1 MSHEPDSS
9 NPLHSFDFALK
20 TKPRQ
25 AIKILHEKLYSF
37 GVPFELEQ
45 GEEVYF
51 SDDKETAFIILL
63 TEGCISVCHFNTGLH
78 AGTGFAPTV
87 IGLID
92 GYSLYYGVEN
102 RPRHYI
108 CAETHCKGFKVPL
121 AAFVEQCDKHDLW
134 HDIARILAQ
143 RLMTMSAMEEEL
155 VGRDAYGSIRAVLME
170 LWLYPEDIRSQ
181 LNIAAF
187 IQKRTN
193 LSRSRIMD
201 VLSALK
207 KGGYITIKVGKLVDL
222 KKLPKAF

>member
-87 IGLID
+87 LGLID

-108 CAETHCKGFKVPL
+108 CA
-121 AAFVEQCDKHDLW
+121 
-134 HDIARILAQ
+134 
-143 RLMTMSAMEEEL
+143 
-155 VGRDAYGSIRAVLME
+155 
-170 LWLYPEDIRSQ
+170 
-181 LNIAAF
+181 
-187 IQKRTN
+187 
-193 LSRSRIMD
+193 
-201 VLSALK
+201 
-207 KGGYITIKVGKLVDL
+207 
-222 KKLPKAF
+222 